1 MSTHDYDYPPPW
13 TVDDNREGHE
23 GMLAVF
29 DANGRPVVYVADMEE
44 AGGGDLRNA
53 DLFAAAPDLLTACE
67 AAMKRFGCNDYC
79 KANGRECVCRQ
90 VHAAIAKAKGGR
102 V

>member
-23 GMLAVF
+23 GTLAVF

-44 AGGGDLRNA
+44 AGGADLRNA

-67 AAMKRFGCNDYC
+67 ALLAD
-79 KANGRECVCRQ
+79 CRAAG
-90 VHAAIAKAKGGR
+90 VEPFSAERARAAIAKAKGVR
-102 V
+102 S

>member
-67 AAMKRFGCNDYC
+67 SLLAD
-79 KANGRECVCRQ
+79 CRA
-90 VHAAIAKAKGGR
+90 VGVEPFSAERARAAIAKAKGG
-102 V
+102 